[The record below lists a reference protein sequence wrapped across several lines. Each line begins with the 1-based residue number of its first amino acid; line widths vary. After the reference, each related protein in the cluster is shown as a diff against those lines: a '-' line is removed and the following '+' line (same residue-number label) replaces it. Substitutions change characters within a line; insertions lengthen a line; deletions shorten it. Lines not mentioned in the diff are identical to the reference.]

1 MINNQKAFL
10 TGVAA
15 TMLLTA
21 TSAWAAEPQKPAPQT
36 AQQTAVDKDVGK
48 LSADGASALQDVR
61 LTRIAIFEGR
71 VDDAKKYVNLAD
83 SMLGKAKTDEAVFT
97 KAEADLKPPA
107 GKDARASTTV
117 GAATQ
122 ANKPTDNKS
131 ADNKPV
137 DQLKKPIAWLPV
149 DGALSINEDFSVN
162 PTKKAAMADANKSL
176 KSGDRNGAIEKLKL
190 ANMNVDV
197 TMIVVPLEQTIN
209 DVHQAAGLIN
219 DGKYYEASQMLR
231 DVQDGERFDVT
242 SVTAKPAGK

>member
-1 MINNQKAFL
+1 MINNQKAFMAAL
-10 TGVAA
+10 TA
-15 TMLLTA
+15 TMLMTA
-21 TSAWAAEPQKPAPQT
+21 TSAWAAEPQKPASQT

-61 LTRIAIFEGR
+61 LTRIAIFDGR

-83 SMLGKAKTDEAVFT
+83 STLAKARTDEAVFT

-107 GKDARASTTV
+107 GKDTHASATV
-117 GAATQ
+117 GASTQ
-122 ANKPTDNKS
+122 ANKPTDSKS
-131 ADNKPV
+131 TDNKPA

-149 DGALSINEDFSVN
+149 DGALTINEDFAVN
-162 PTKKAAMADANKSL
+162 PAKKAAVAEANKSL
-176 KSGDRNGAIEKLKL
+176 KGGDRHGAIEKLKL
-190 ANMNVDV
+190 ADMNIDV